1 MVHVIFTSKCIEKKP
16 VHSPQWIMGD
26 GGTLPYS
33 MNLSLIGQTL
43 PGPIWIQF
51 LVQIQDVDLKDH
63 LAKKS
68 TLHSIPIGGNS
79 KNTVA

>member
-1 MVHVIFTSKCIEKKP
+1 MFPKVGDAKSFAVA
-16 VHSPQWIMGD
+16 QWIMGD

-68 TLHSIPIGGNS
+68 TLHSIPIGSNS